1 MINFKMKGAI
11 TMIRENALGKKI
23 AATMSAF
30 DISAGFC
37 CR

>member
-23 AATMSAF
+23 VATVSACG
-30 DISAGFC
+30 ISASF
-37 CR
+37 